1 MRPIVGITACSETI
15 AGVDSQC
22 VGDKY
27 TRSIAVAADCVPVL
41 IPALGVEL
49 DLRSLLKRLDGVL
62 VTGSD
67 TGVHPRHYGGDASR
81 QTPDGLDPSRDA
93 TTLPLLRMAV
103 ETGVPVL
110 AICRGHQEL
119 NVALGGTLHQFVHEV
134 PDHRDHRE
142 DMSVPKKERYEPVHT
157 VHFAP
162 NGFLATLLGCEYIE
176 VNSLHWQGIDRL
188 APLLVADAWAD
199 DGLIEAT
206 RLTDAPGFG
215 VSVQWHPEWRA
226 EENPH
231 SLALFRAFAK
241 ACQQRAADGRC
252 WASSA

>member
-1 MRPIVGITACSETI
+1 MRPIVGITACSAAV
-15 AGVDSQC
+15 AGVDSHC

-27 TRSIAVAADCVPVL
+27 ARSIAVAADCVPVL
-41 IPALGVEL
+41 IPALGGEL
-49 DLRSLLKRLDGVL
+49 DIRSLLAGLDGVF

-67 TGVHPRHYGGDASR
+67 TGVDPRHYGGDASR

-110 AICRGHQEL
+110 AVCRGHQEL
-119 NVALGGTLHQFVHEV
+119 NVALGGTLHQFVHEL
-134 PDHRDHRE
+134 PERRDHRE
-142 DMSVPKKERYEPVHT
+142 VASLPKHERYEPVHT
-157 VHFAP
+157 VHLAP
-162 NGFLATLLGCEYIE
+162 RGFLATLLGREHLE

-188 APLLVADAWAD
+188 APRLVADAWAD

-206 RLTDAPGFG
+206 HVADAPGFA

-226 EENPH
+226 ENNPD
-231 SLALFRAFAK
+231 SVALFRAFAD
-241 ACQQRAADGRC
+241 ACQQRAADAQRR
-252 WASSA
+252 ASSA

>member
-1 MRPIVGITACSETI
+1 MRPIVGITACSATV
-15 AGVDSQC
+15 AGVASHC

-27 TRSIAVAADCVPVL
+27 TRSIVVAADCVPVL
-41 IPALGVEL
+41 IPALGSDL
-49 DLRSLLKRLDGVL
+49 DIRSLLARLDGVL
-62 VTGSD
+62 TTGSD
-67 TGVHPRHYGGDASR
+67 TGVDPEYYGGDAVR

-119 NVALGGTLHQFVHEV
+119 NVALGGTLHQFVHEL
-134 PDHRDHRE
+134 PDSRDHRE
-142 DMSVPKKERYEPVHT
+142 DASVPKQERYGPAHT
-157 VHFAP
+157 VQLAP
-162 NGFLATLLGCEYIE
+162 NGFLASLLGREHIE

-188 APLLVADAWAD
+188 APRLVADAWAD

-206 RLTDAPGFG
+206 HVADAPAFA

-226 EENPH
+226 EENPD
-231 SLALFRAFAK
+231 SLALFQAFAK
-241 ACQQRAADGRC
+241 ACQQRAADGAHR
-252 WASSA
+252 AKSA